1 MIQSLEGS
9 RISVTEMKQNI
20 EDPCDKSVVQLHLI
34 SKTIGEVL
42 DVAKMVRRK
51 YCDACHEIDIVSWYM
66 EDMMHWIHHAW
77 G

>member
-1 MIQSLEGS
+1 MQRYSIVFLEETNCAMIQSLEGS

-42 DVAKMVRRK
+42 DVAKNGSK
-51 YCDACHEIDIVSWYM
+51 EIL
-66 EDMMHWIHHAW
+66 
-77 G
+77 